1 VFYIDPNV
9 GAKEQM
15 RRRETVEMRFV
26 RAVVGCRMTDHKR
39 NENTREELGITGI
52 NTVTKSTYQNKWQ
65 NV

>member
-1 VFYIDPNV
+1 
-9 GAKEQM
+9 
-15 RRRETVEMRFV
+15 MRFV

-65 NV
+65 NVWKMP